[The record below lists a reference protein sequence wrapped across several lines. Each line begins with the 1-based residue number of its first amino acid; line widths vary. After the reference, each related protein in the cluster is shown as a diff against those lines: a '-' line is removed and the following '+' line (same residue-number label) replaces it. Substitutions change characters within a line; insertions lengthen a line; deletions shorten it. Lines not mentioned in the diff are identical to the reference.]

1 MVFQTK
7 ITTVATMKKEEKVVI
22 ALNAMDEL
30 FKDYPLT
37 ELEYET
43 PFQLLLSVLLS
54 AQTTDVQVNKVTK
67 SFYQKVRCPD
77 DILPLGEPWV
87 KEYIKTVGLHVSKTK
102 NVVITANMLHEKT
115 AEKIQE
121 GWVFDGVEGESIR
134 DRVMQYANS
143 QQLFEERWYYIPDTI
158 EWMTALAGVG
168 IKTAKVVL
176 YILFGQRLVAV
187 DTHVHRVMNRLWIV
201 RSKSPEITSRRL
213 EKTIPDHLKDVAHR
227 VIIYFGRYLCTAR
240 SPQCERCPLT
250 KLCPYYTKLQRW
262 HKASN

>member
-1 MVFQTK
+1 MRFSIPQYHSSIVRCTKSSRFSHHPTRIVTSFSVCLMISFQSISFFITKPSKRSFVRRMFDPPQRMSFLEEVFQQSIWLKIYFFLNIHEIYYRRFCLVFQTK

-102 NVVITANMLHEKT
+102 NVVITSLKNDD
-115 AEKIQE
+115 IIFQ
-121 GWVFDGVEGESIR
+121 IR
-134 DRVMQYANS
+134 
-143 QQLFEERWYYIPDTI
+143 
-158 EWMTALAGVG
+158 
-168 IKTAKVVL
+168 
-176 YILFGQRLVAV
+176 
-187 DTHVHRVMNRLWIV
+187 
-201 RSKSPEITSRRL
+201 
-213 EKTIPDHLKDVAHR
+213 
-227 VIIYFGRYLCTAR
+227 
-240 SPQCERCPLT
+240 
-250 KLCPYYTKLQRW
+250 
-262 HKASN
+262 